1 MQHNP
6 SSESLQQVFNDW
18 SAALNEG
25 RLDDFYA
32 YFHADADILD
42 EDFPW
47 RMTKTDFIDHIGFH
61 ATSNGGQGVWEFF
74 QWIPRELHVVVVGHT
89 GHVAGFST
97 FRGKPRDC
105 GFRQRFMGIRRRRLD
120 PAVLAPERA
129 RRAHRRRIACMNAGT
144 PKR

>member
-47 RMTKTDFIDHIGFH
+47 RMTKADFIDHIGFH
-61 ATSNGGQGVWEFF
+61 ATSNGGQGVWEYF
-74 QWIPRELHVVVVGHT
+74 QWIPRELHIVVVGHT

-105 GFRQRFMGIRRRRLD
+105 GFRQRFMGFTLTWAFVD
-120 PAVLAPERA
+120 DAWTLLCWHQSVLAG
-129 RRAHRRRIACMNAGT
+129 RIDGASPA
-144 PKR
+144 